1 MEKTN
6 ATKMNMEE
14 KKKLEKLAI
23 EDINRAVNVLQ
34 GQKQKAIGEFQD
46 KPSKENVALID
57 KYNNLTK
64 EAEKIKK
71 ILEDRGYSVYSGK
84 LSLNTYSNAN
94 KELEAIRNK
103 FDKKIEAVNG
113 MRRDIIIGLYTNGVE
128 ARDFLQKLANDIAKI
143 LK

>member
-1 MEKTN
+1 MEKIN

-23 EDINRAVNVLQ
+23 EDINKAVNVLQ
-34 GQKQKAIGEFQD
+34 GQKQKAINEFKD
-46 KPSKENVALID
+46 KPSIALMD

-71 ILEDRGYSVYSGK
+71 TLGDRGYSVYSGK
-84 LSLNTYSNAN
+84 LSLNTYSNCN
-94 KELEAIRNK
+94 KDLEAIRNK